1 MLSWLWNKKCTLKK
15 DRRQKNQ
22 ESSVLVYSFTLS
34 LRLMGNRSG
43 HSVML
48 SPGSGSLPQP
58 PGSMLWHA
66 LECEHT
72 QNKKHKDKWLL
83 HSHTNI
89 TCTYRDRHTWTLH
102 KVSLP
107 TYTSANRLSF
117 PSHTLQHVP
126 ASNHVISF
134 FPFLPPLYFSLLSS
148 PLLSPLFSSS
158 SPFFWSLL
166 SYCQSDSRQTGL
178 ALGNVEASCV
188 RLSSTPS
195 LTPSPF
201 AGDLPV

>member
-1 MLSWLWNKKCTLKK
+1 
-15 DRRQKNQ
+15 
-22 ESSVLVYSFTLS
+22 
-34 LRLMGNRSG
+34 
-43 HSVML
+43 ML

-83 HSHTNI
+83 HSHTNN

-134 FPFLPPLYFSLLSS
+134 FPFLSYPL
-148 PLLSPLFSSS
+148 PPLFSSLFTPSSLLFSLLPHLSPGLS
-158 SPFFWSLL
+158 SPTVSQTRGKQAWPLVMLKPLVFVFPPLPPSLHPSLL
-166 SYCQSDSRQTGL
+166 AIFQFKQKAVRMSKSGIQRG
-178 ALGNVEASCV
+178 GEREASCLCECCMIHV
-188 RLSSTPS
+188 AL
-195 LTPSPF
+195 
-201 AGDLPV
+201 